1 MVAMQSSQVAKLVQ
15 DRLNHAGDHASRV
28 RVLADEVRPGT
39 EESEWWY
46 VPVSFHQ
53 DPHSMYMY
61 YEVFAKVEEELE
73 EHDHVNVLLVPRIVY
88 HPEHS

>member
-15 DRLNHAGDHASRV
+15 DRLNKAGDHGSQV

-39 EESEWWY
+39 DESEWWY
-46 VPVSFHQ
+46 VPVSYQQ
-53 DPHSMYMY
+53 DPYSLYMF

-73 EHDHVNVLLVPRIVY
+73 EHDHISVLLVPRIVH
-88 HPEHS
+88 HPEQS